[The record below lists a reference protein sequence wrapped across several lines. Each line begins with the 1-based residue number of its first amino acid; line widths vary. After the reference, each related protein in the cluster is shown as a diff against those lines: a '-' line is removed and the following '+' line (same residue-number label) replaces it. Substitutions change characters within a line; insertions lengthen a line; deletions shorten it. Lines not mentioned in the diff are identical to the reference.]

1 MRGVA
6 LMVLTLLGL
15 TGCGDNIVEIGGLSG
30 STSPGRVSLLNNWSR
45 TIWAEHTDEEGSV
58 ARTTIQ
64 PGETKV
70 ISGDY
75 VFDGGDEVYFVLAFV
90 CVCLFPFLVW
100 LGIVVTL
107 YIHDNELGGCYI
119 IVALSFFIAFMGAR
133 HRTTGKLSAR
143 TDALAKKNEYSHQ
156 NIYARLARRT
166 AGDEDDKNELM
177 KIFEAK

>member
-6 LMVLTLLGL
+6 LMMLTLLGL

-75 VFDGGDEVYFVLAFV
+75 VFDGGDEVYFVLAFDWRSLSKRIRV
-90 CVCLFPFLVW
+90 TIDGNVLVIINMVRGQGDV
-100 LGIVVTL
+100 LAENCEILEGQVT
-107 YIHDNELGGCYI
+107 
-119 IVALSFFIAFMGAR
+119 
-133 HRTTGKLSAR
+133 
-143 TDALAKKNEYSHQ
+143 
-156 NIYARLARRT
+156 
-166 AGDEDDKNELM
+166 
-177 KIFEAK
+177 